1 MKRLVFDLMKR
12 LFSKRLISIYCLIV
26 EVLKDQNLFPKSN
39 LGDWFS
45 SYVKFYSGSHF
56 SEQAAAAQW
65 SGKVNHF
72 KHL

>member
-1 MKRLVFDLMKR
+1 MKRLAFDLMKR

-45 SYVKFYSGSHF
+45 SYVKFIQVVISQNKLQPLSGV
-56 SEQAAAAQW
+56 E
-65 SGKVNHF
+65 K
-72 KHL
+72 